1 MFGSTRTMAFAL
13 VVSLAGVV
21 NAHTVITYPGWRGD
35 NLKTNEEYPFG
46 MQWSYPC
53 GGIPPTDNRTNWP
66 VTGGAIAMQPGW
78 FRGHK
83 DSFIYI
89 NLGLGTD
96 GPGGGPPNMSFPM
109 TPVFQIQGPSDNP
122 YPGTFCLPQV
132 PLPADVSVKVG
143 DLATIQVIETLKHG
157 GALYNCVDIV
167 FSLPEDVAEVNATN
181 CFNSTDIDFSY
192 VYSVPTE
199 LCGPSSN
206 STSCPIPESSD
217 TASATSSRAQ
227 LFTSSSP
234 TGSATCAP
242 CPTQTQCPNTNGNGN
257 SVSGLAEGLGVGF
270 PLGVLALGALG
281 L

>member
-1 MFGSTRTMAFAL
+1 MFGVPQTWRFLL
-13 VVSLAGVV
+13 VAAVAGVAK
-21 NAHTVITYPGWRGD
+21 AHTVITYPGWRGD
-35 NLKTNEEYPFG
+35 NLQTNDEFPFG

-66 VTGGAIAMQPGW
+66 ITGGAIAIQPGW

-83 DSFIYI
+83 NSLIYI

-109 TPVFQIQGPSDNP
+109 TPVFQIRGPSDNP

-132 PLPADVSVKVG
+132 PLPENVSVKVG

-157 GALYNCVDIV
+157 GALYNCVDII
-167 FSLPEDVAEVNATN
+167 FSELEDVAEVTASN

-192 VYSVPTE
+192 VYSVPTQ
-199 LCGPSSN
+199 LCGP
-206 STSCPIPESSD
+206 D
-217 TASATSSRAQ
+217 TNLIDRPTADPASATNSRAQ
-227 LFTSSSP
+227 LFASSTP
-234 TGSATCAP
+234 TGTATCPP
-242 CPTQTQCPNTNGNGN
+242 CPTQTQCPSTNGMGN
-257 SVSGLAEGLGVGF
+257 SLSGRAEGMGVGF